1 MKHWKRTCHSRRK
14 YILNS
19 DKSCY
24 WVSEIKTSKQGK
36 EYEVIVSGYHRKISD
51 LADSFI
57 EGAVRGSE
65 AEDIKTLV
73 SEINNAVQ
81 VAQDLVREVQNER

>member
-1 MKHWKRTCHSRRK
+1 MQIKKGK

-36 EYEVIVSGYHRKISD
+36 EYEVIVSGYHRKIAD

-65 AEDIKTLV
+65 AEDIKNPCKRDKQRCTGR
-73 SEINNAVQ
+73 SRPCKRGAE
-81 VAQDLVREVQNER
+81 

>member
-1 MKHWKRTCHSRRK
+1 MQIKKGKH
-14 YILNS
+14 ILNS

-24 WVSEIKTSKQGK
+24 WISEIKTSKQGT
-36 EYEVIVSGYHRKISD
+36 EYEVVVSGYHRKMAD
-51 LADSFI
+51 LVDSFI
-57 EGAVRGSE
+57 EGTVRASE

-81 VAQDLVREVQNER
+81 VAQDLAKEVLNER

>member
-1 MKHWKRTCHSRRK
+1 MQIKRGK

-24 WVSEIKTSKQGK
+24 WISEIKTSKQGT
-36 EYEVIVSGYHRKISD
+36 EYEVVVSGYHRKMAD

-57 EGAVRGSE
+57 EGTARASE
-65 AEDIKTLV
+65 AEDIKTLM
-73 SEINNAVQ
+73 SELNNAIV
-81 VAQDLVREVQNER
+81 VAKDLVREVLYER

>member
-1 MKHWKRTCHSRRK
+1 MQIKKGK

-24 WVSEIKTSKQGK
+24 WVSEIKTRKQGK
-36 EYEVIVSGYHRKISD
+36 EYEVIVSGYHRKIAD

>member
-1 MKHWKRTCHSRRK
+1 MQIKKGK

-36 EYEVIVSGYHRKISD
+36 EYEVIVSGYHRKIAD

-65 AEDIKTLV
+65 AEDIIKTLV
-73 SEINNAVQ
+73 NEINNAVQ
-81 VAQDLVREVQNER
+81 VAQDLVREVKYER

>member
-1 MKHWKRTCHSRRK
+1 MA
-14 YILNS
+14 
-19 DKSCY
+19 
-24 WVSEIKTSKQGK
+24 
-36 EYEVIVSGYHRKISD
+36 D

-73 SEINNAVQ
+73 NEINNAVQ
-81 VAQDLVREVQNER
+81 VAQDLVREVLYER

>member
-1 MKHWKRTCHSRRK
+1 MQIKKGK

-36 EYEVIVSGYHRKISD
+36 EYEVIVSGYHRKIAD

-57 EGAVRGSE
+57 EGTVRGSE

-73 SEINNAVQ
+73 NEINNAVQ
-81 VAQDLVREVQNER
+81 VAQDLVREVLYER

>member
-1 MKHWKRTCHSRRK
+1 MQIKKGK

-24 WVSEIKTSKQGK
+24 WVSEIKTSKRGK
-36 EYEVIVSGYHRKISD
+36 EYEVIVSGYHRKIAD

-57 EGAVRGSE
+57 EGAVRCSE

>member
-1 MKHWKRTCHSRRK
+1 MQIKKGK

-36 EYEVIVSGYHRKISD
+36 EYEVIASGYHRKIAD

-65 AEDIKTLV
+65 VEDIKTLV
-73 SEINNAVQ
+73 SEINKAVQ